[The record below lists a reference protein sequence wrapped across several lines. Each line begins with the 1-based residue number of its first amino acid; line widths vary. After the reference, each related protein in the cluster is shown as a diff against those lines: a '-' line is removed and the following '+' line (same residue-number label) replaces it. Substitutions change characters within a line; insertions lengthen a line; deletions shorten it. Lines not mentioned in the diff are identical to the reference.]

1 MIIIRM
7 VIVLQSFDET
17 GFALLP
23 LTFRASCDNIFM
35 KSSYEKYQYQFDF
48 KVEYDAVEQGRWLS
62 VRPVTVTFYILFPYT
77 FCIYLHLPETVIHFT
92 SIFAGTFYI
101 YCHHP

>member
-23 LTFRASCDNIFM
+23 LTFRASCENVH
-35 KSSYEKYQYQFDF
+35 KYQYQFDF

-77 FCIYLHLPETVIHFT
+77 FCIYPYLPKPVIHFT